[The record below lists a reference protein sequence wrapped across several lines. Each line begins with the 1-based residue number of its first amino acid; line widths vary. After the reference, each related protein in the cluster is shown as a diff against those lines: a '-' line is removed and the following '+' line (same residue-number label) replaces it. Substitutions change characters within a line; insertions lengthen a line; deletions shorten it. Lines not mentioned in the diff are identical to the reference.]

1 MFDSDEQK
9 KDLSPVRMA
18 EALVFACTE
27 PVSMKALEERL
38 PEGADIAAVMQ
49 ELAAHYETRGVQ
61 LVKRGEAY
69 AFRTAPDLAFLFARE
84 EENKRRLSRAAQEV
98 LAIIAYHQPVT
109 RAELEEIRG
118 VETAKGT
125 LDLLLE
131 TGWVKIRGRRRMPGR
146 PVTYGTT
153 QDFLDHFNLSDIG
166 DLPGMDELKGA
177 GLLSARIPAHFSIA
191 PPAAQADELSDEEE
205 PLGADDL
212 EELGLF
218 TPRGGGE

>member
-1 MFDSDEQK
+1 MPDYD
-9 KDLSPVRMA
+9 DMLLLRIA
-18 EALVFACTE
+18 EALVFASAG
-27 PVSMKALEERL
+27 PVSVKALEERL
-38 PEGADIAAVMQ
+38 PEGADIAVIMQ
-49 ELAAHYETRGVQ
+49 QLAAHYETRGVQ

-69 AFRTAPDLAFLFARE
+69 AFRTAPDLVFLFARE

-109 RAELEEIRG
+109 RAELEDIRG

-166 DLPGMDELKGA
+166 DLPGMEELKGA

-191 PPAAQADELSDEEE
+191 PPAVRADELSDEEE
-205 PLGADDL
+205 PIGVDDL
-212 EELGLF
+212 EDLGLF
-218 TPRGGGE
+218 APRGEEA